1 MTHTQNDGPEKIGRR
16 EWLRR
21 VAGAVAG
28 LAATS
33 ALAGQPEAGS
43 EADPTAGITASE
55 PAAAPPR
62 RKRVSKVDAGQAVAC
77 VECDRCMPCGY
88 GVDIPGNFRYYNGRL
103 AADGIPDLKA
113 DRTSADF
120 RAKAIGYLRGYDR
133 SVPDRHQSQR
143 CVKCFH
149 CVAECPEGVFIVN
162 ELAALTALADELR
175 DWECRYL

>member
-1 MTHTQNDGPEKIGRR
+1 MYMSQDNEKISRR
-16 EWLRR
+16 QWLGR
-21 VAGAVAG
+21 VAAVATAG
-28 LAATS
+28 LAV
-33 ALAGQPEAGS
+33 
-43 EADPTAGITASE
+43 ASTVSC
-55 PAAAPPR
+55 R
-62 RKRVSKVDAGQAVAC
+62 RDAGAATAAMAGDGVILC
-77 VECDRCMPCGY
+77 DGCDRCMPCGY

-113 DRTSADF
+113 DRTTADF

-133 SVPDRHQSQR
+133 NVPDRHQSQR